1 MCGIAGL
8 CGRRPPL
15 GVLGAMAD
23 AIAHRGPD
31 GQGFAVAADG
41 GDRIHVGPSPGPLA
55 AAAGGEHAVGLA
67 HLRLAIIDLTEA
79 NRQPAT
85 DERER
90 VSLSY
95 NGEIYNYVELRE
107 ELRALGH
114 RFTTTGDTE
123 VVLRSYLEW
132 GPACVERFVG
142 MWAFAIAD
150 LDAGRLL
157 LSRDRF
163 GIKPLFWTALPS
175 GALAFASEIKA
186 LAVVPGVR
194 WEPDPATVKRFLVTG
209 AVDDREE
216 TFFAGVHRVP
226 PATNLVLP
234 IGDPLAGMRAERY
247 WAPAAAPSRTASD
260 RDAADVREALREAIR
275 VHLRSDVPVGTCLSG
290 GIDSSGVVA
299 LCDELRRSGDVG
311 HYTHHAFGYVPP
323 DEHLSERPFME
334 AVARRTG
341 AELTVVQP
349 TADEFHAGVL
359 DVVRQQDEP
368 FGSLSI
374 AAQHFV
380 FGAAKR
386 DGMKVMLDGQG
397 ADEIFAGYHQNLVR
411 AAGLMLRRRQ
421 LLSYVRFAGRHQRM
435 YGRQPIGLGQLVAA
449 SPLAGFAARLRPG
462 AAPTPAQLT
471 GAALQD
477 VPLRATA
484 PAETLHEL
492 LIQHTMQLPLQS
504 LLRFEDRNSMAHSIE
519 GRVPY
524 LDHRLVELAFSL
536 PEETKLSGV
545 LPKAVLR
552 RALADAIPPE
562 VLARRDKIGFRAD
575 ASATHRLARAHAPAL
590 AEARTPWERD
600 WLDPAAVGR
609 LLATRDER
617 DAAEFAVWRV
627 VNLKLWLR
635 QFWDPERDPLAA

>member
-8 CGRRPPL
+8 CGRQPPL
-15 GVLGAMAD
+15 EALGAMAG
-23 AIAHRGPD
+23 ALAHRGPD
-31 GQGFAVAADG
+31 GVGFAVAADG
-41 GDRIHVGPSPGPLA
+41 GERIHVGPEPAPVR
-55 AAAGGEHAVGLA
+55 GEHLVGLA
-67 HLRLAIIDLTEA
+67 HLRLAIIDLSEA
-79 NRQPAT
+79 NRQPSL
-85 DERER
+85 DESGQ
-90 VSLSY
+90 VALSY
-95 NGEIYNYVELRE
+95 NGEVYNYVELRE

-123 VVLRSYLEW
+123 VVLRSYLQW
-132 GPACVERFVG
+132 GTACVDRFVG

-150 LDAGRLL
+150 LREGRVF

-163 GIKPLFWTALPS
+163 GIKPLFWTALP
-175 GALAFASEIKA
+175 GGGLAFASEIKA
-186 LAVVPGVR
+186 LAAVPGVR
-194 WEPDPATVKRFLVTG
+194 WEPDPITVKRYLVTG
-209 AVDDREE
+209 AVDDRDE
-216 TFFAGVHRVP
+216 TFFAGVQRVP

-234 IGDPLAGMRAERY
+234 IADPVSGMRSERY
-247 WAPAAAPSRTASD
+247 WSPAPAPTRTASD
-260 RDAADVREALREAIR
+260 RDAADVRETLREAVR

-334 AVARRTG
+334 AVARRSG

-349 TADEFHAGVL
+349 TAGEFHAGVL
-359 DVVRQQDEP
+359 DVVCQQDEP

-380 FGAAKR
+380 FAAARR

-397 ADEIFAGYHQNLVR
+397 ADEIFAGYHQNFVH
-411 AAGLMLRRRQ
+411 AAGVMLRRRR
-421 LLSYVRFAGRHQRM
+421 LLAYLRFAGRHYRAYRRM
-435 YGRQPIGLGQLVAA
+435 PVSFAQLAA
-449 SPLAGFAARLRPG
+449 AAPLAGVSRQVQPAKLAGPALRD
-462 AAPTPAQLT
+462 L
-471 GAALQD
+471 
-477 VPLRATA
+477 PLRATA
-484 PAETLHEL
+484 SPESLHEL

-536 PEETKLSGV
+536 PEDVKLSGV
-545 LPKAVLR
+545 VPKAVLR
-552 RALADAIPPE
+552 RALADALPPE

-575 ASATHRLARAHAPAL
+575 ASATHRLAREHAAAL
-590 AEARTPWERD
+590 AEARTHYERE
-600 WLDPAAVGR
+600 WLEPGTVAE
-609 LLATRDER
+609 LLATRDES
-617 DAAEFAVWRV
+617 DAAEFALWRV

-635 QFWDPERDPLAA
+635 QFWDPERDAL